1 MEQRSTARQY
11 SPTSC
16 GRSAA
21 SAKPQIGQF
30 PHLLFLDPRALSPK
44 APAACSFLGHSATT
58 EWGQRSCNSRPYRLA
73 RRSTRDN
80 GTLASRPH
88 RCDHQHRNL

>member
-44 APAACSFLGHSATT
+44 APAACSFFGH
-58 EWGQRSCNSRPYRLA
+58 LA
-73 RRSTRDN
+73 
-80 GTLASRPH
+80 AA
-88 RCDHQHRNL
+88 